1 MTCLYA
7 CSESRTALRNGR
19 KPVIMPMDRVLIEG
33 LQVEALIGVY
43 DHERDAPQP
52 LLFDLE
58 LSFDNR
64 VPAAS
69 DAVADTVDYAA
80 VCEAVWRFASA
91 QRPQLLETLAEGLAG
106 ELLRGFAVAMVRVR
120 IRKPVA
126 AKALGAASV
135 GVEIVRKPDS
145 SGAGP

>member
-1 MTCLYA
+1 M
-7 CSESRTALRNGR
+7 S
-19 KPVIMPMDRVLIEG
+19 DRVLVEG
-33 LQVEALIGVY
+33 LQVEVVVGVY

-58 LSFDNR
+58 LSCDNR
-64 VPAAS
+64 KPAAS

-80 VCEAVWRFASA
+80 VCEAVRRFVSR
-91 QRPQLLETLAEGLAG
+91 QRPQLLETLAERLAA
-106 ELLRGFAVAMVRVR
+106 ELLRRFAVETARVR

-135 GVEIVRKPDS
+135 GVEIVRRAHTS
-145 SGAGP
+145 

>member
-1 MTCLYA
+1 MHQ
-7 CSESRTALRNGR
+7 
-19 KPVIMPMDRVLIEG
+19 DRILIEG
-33 LQVEALIGVY
+33 LQVEALVGVY
-43 DHERDAPQP
+43 DHERAAPQP

-58 LSFDNR
+58 LSCDNR

-80 VCEAVWRFASA
+80 VCEAVRRFASA

-126 AKALGAASV
+126 AKALGATSV
-135 GVEIVRKPDS
+135 GVEIERHAHTS
-145 SGAGP
+145 